1 MFSIRLVPVTIFV
14 ATLML
19 TVKLGNI
26 WSLVSEDGRSIEVGS
41 VAAQEKPAPAPAAES
56 APQEA
61 EAAKT
66 ESAEGD
72 GEKPK
77 EVPDVS
83 KMSHSE
89 IRLLQ
94 ELAERRDLLDKR
106 KRELDQRS
114 VLLKAAEQRIVEKQE
129 EFKKIRVEIKGLL
142 DIKEKEESERL
153 NRLVGIYSNMKPK
166 DAATIFNELDMA
178 VLLDVMKSTNARK
191 VAPIIAAMDAER
203 ARKLTQQLAEHRVAP
218 PVPN

>member
-1 MFSIRLVPVTIFV
+1 MFGIRLVPVTIFV

-26 WSLVSEDGRSIEVGS
+26 WSAVSDDSRAIEVGS
-41 VAAQEKPAPAPAAES
+41 VAAQEKPAVAEMQTAS
-56 APQEA
+56 DETEKAQAEAVGGDSEAPQEIQ
-61 EAAKT
+61 
-66 ESAEGD
+66 
-72 GEKPK
+72 
-77 EVPDVS
+77 DVS

-94 ELAERRDLLDKR
+94 ELAERRELLDR
-106 KRELDQRS
+106 RERELDQRS

-129 EFKKIRVEIKGLL
+129 EFKKIRIEIKGLL
-142 DIKEKEESERL
+142 DIKEKEELERL

-166 DAATIFNELDMA
+166 DAATIFNELDMV
-178 VLLDVMKSTNARK
+178 VLLDVMKSMSARK

-203 ARKLTQQLAEHRVAP
+203 ARKLTQQLAEHRLVPA
-218 PVPN
+218 VPN

>member
-1 MFSIRLVPVTIFV
+1 MFRIRLVPVTIFV

-26 WSLVSEDGRSIEVGS
+26 WTTVSEEGRAIEVGS
-41 VAAQEKPAPAPAAES
+41 VVAQEKPAAEKGTDITPREADVAS
-56 APQEA
+56 ADGNGADKDQP
-61 EAAKT
+61 T
-66 ESAEGD
+66 E
-72 GEKPK
+72 
-77 EVPDVS
+77 VRDVS

-106 KRELDQRS
+106 ERELDQRG
-114 VLLKAAEQRIVEKQE
+114 VLLKAAEQRIVEQQE

-166 DAATIFNELDMA
+166 DAATIFNELDMG
-178 VLLDVMKSTNARK
+178 VLLDVMKSMSARK

-203 ARKLTQQLAEHRVAP
+203 ARTLTQQLAEHQVVP
-218 PVPN
+218 PIPN